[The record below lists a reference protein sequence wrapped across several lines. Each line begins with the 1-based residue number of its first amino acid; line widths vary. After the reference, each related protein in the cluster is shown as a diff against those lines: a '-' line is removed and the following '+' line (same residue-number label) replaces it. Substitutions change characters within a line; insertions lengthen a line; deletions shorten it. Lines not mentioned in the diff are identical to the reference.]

1 MITQTRDQVASFTT
15 EASALQ
21 NQLISNTPST
31 SGRIAPLLD
40 RAWGLVDYLAADG
53 PLARSIPAQA
63 PPETALGWLTQIAE
77 LRRIADAWKT
87 YFEQTT
93 AQESPQAVANDERSC
108 LADIQRGEQEVQA
121 KTMALTLNS
130 SNMDAYQMQ
139 GQINELNSVLTRL
152 WSQRPAANALLSAG
166 RPACSQRL
174 EALITHL
181 ESQIRMFQNSC
192 MNKHTF
198 EASMGWRFPYS

>member
-15 EASALQ
+15 EACALQ
-21 NQLISNTPST
+21 NDHISNTPST
-31 SGRIAPLLD
+31 SGRIGPLLD
-40 RAWGLVDYLAADG
+40 RARGLVDYLAADG

-63 PPETALGWLTQIAE
+63 PPEMALGWLTQIAE
-77 LRRIADAWKT
+77 LRRITDAWKT

-93 AQESPQAVANDERSC
+93 AQESPQAMAADERSS
-108 LADIQRGEQEVQA
+108 LAEIQRSGQEVQA
-121 KTMALTLNS
+121 KTLAITLNS
-130 SNMDAYQMQ
+130 SNMSAYQMQ

-152 WSQRPAANALLSAG
+152 WSQRLAANALLYAG

-181 ESQIRMFQNSC
+181 ESQIRMFQDSC
-192 MNKHTF
+192 MSKQAF